1 MSCELPTYTAEEI
14 LASTEAHAAHWEN
27 EARDSDPDTAFHC
40 RDYAKHLRTIAECLR
55 MDVLERDVESLKA
68 IDRGACHGSE

>member
-1 MSCELPTYTAEEI
+1 MGYEQPTYTAEQI

-27 EARDSDPDTAFHC
+27 EARYSPADVAFHC

-55 MDVLERDVESLKA
+55 MDMLERNV
-68 IDRGACHGSE
+68 SEGETPCGKIGYWPK

>member
-1 MSCELPTYTAEEI
+1 MSYEAPTYTDEEI

-27 EARDSDPDTAFHC
+27 EALYSDPDVAFHC

-55 MDVLERDVESLKA
+55 LDMLEKEVQRAVD
-68 IDRGACHGSE
+68 CNCN

>member
-1 MSCELPTYTAEEI
+1 MGYQPPTFTDEEK

-27 EARDSDPDTAFHC
+27 EARYSPPDVAFHC

-55 MDVLERDVESLKA
+55 LDILEKEVK
-68 IDRGACHGSE
+68 RGAEEGSP